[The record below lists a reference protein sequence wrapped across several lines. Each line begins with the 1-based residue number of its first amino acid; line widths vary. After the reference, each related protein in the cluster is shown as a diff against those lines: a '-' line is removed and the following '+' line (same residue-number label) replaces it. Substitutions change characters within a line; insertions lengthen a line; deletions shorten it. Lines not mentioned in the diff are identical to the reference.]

1 MVKPRDTE
9 YNQLPF
15 QKEDRDYGEKQN
27 RDIKKKMSHKQSHKF
42 LVWKVL
48 SSIQHG
54 LCEIFM
60 LRLFIVK
67 VQNTKEKLKILKT
80 SRRNKTEYIYTKE
93 QESK

>member
-54 LCEIFM
+54 LCEIFIHPCTIGCCHAQQS
-60 LRLFIVK
+60 LWRHA
-67 VQNTKEKLKILKT
+67 KT
-80 SRRNKTEYIYTKE
+80 A
-93 QESK
+93 QA